1 MELKQSVQKQ
11 IDDVRL
17 SFRVFNGKYLVQIY
31 NVYFGCCNVTFKSFD
46 NGSFLMR
53 FDYRHTNPIPDIRM
67 SSTVD
72 PKLSVI
78 VSLKGAINDKVAKH
92 LICCFISQ
100 PFELI
105 FGNLSERFKGTAC
118 LIISTEQSKSNYCL
132 SNSFSPVVQK

>member
-11 IDDVRL
+11 IDDVSL
-17 SFRVFNGKYLVQIY
+17 SFRVFNGKYLIQTY
-31 NVYFGCCNVTFKSFD
+31 YVYFGCCNVTFKSFD
-46 NGSFLMR
+46 NGSFLIR
-53 FDYRHTNPIPDIRM
+53 FDYLHTDGISDIGM
-67 SSTVD
+67 SSTLD

-105 FGNLSERFKGTAC
+105 FGNVSERWRGTDC
-118 LIISTEQSKSNYCL
+118 LIVST
-132 SNSFSPVVQK
+132 